1 MVGGIKTQTQRVNKY
16 YQDYEQG
23 VNTTLAN
30 GINVKLPSDGMKET
44 ITQNPAYVD
53 KVVNLSKNLRNA
65 EVVSTAPPIHNH
77 KYPIKQFHRLKGDNA
92 DYYVAENQKGNYY
105 FHKVATPNLTGP
117 KPEGQGLPK
126 PFDYKKINQ
135 RDSLGIIPQSTQN
148 LNPNLENISK
158 KPSSFNEWLEELKRK
173 RKFKGW

>member
-1 MVGGIKTQTQRVNKY
+1 M
-16 YQDYEQG
+16 
-23 VNTTLAN
+23 
-30 GINVKLPSDGMKET
+30 KLSVFRHCEET
-44 ITQNPAYVD
+44 AGFRGNPIFY
-53 KVVNLSKNLRNA
+53 
-65 EVVSTAPPIHNH
+65 
-77 KYPIKQFHRLKGDNA
+77 FHSLLLLTD
-92 DYYVAENQKGNYY
+92 VLLVL
-105 FHKVATPNLTGP
+105 HKVATPNLTGP

-173 RKFKGW
+173 RRFKGW